1 MDGVLKQFRMFVRDG
16 SIDRDL
22 FEMSSEHMI
31 LEGIPSLM
39 GKKYAYALSNELTNE
54 MFALF
59 SDQSVLGYTEKTKD
73 KYSTLFELLKNEIVY
88 EEDFRPWQLDV
99 IKQLVKRGSILIEE
113 AGTLKLVPLR
123 VFILKDLYEH
133 DVLCVHTF
141 NRWQTEIDLW
151 VQSGDLAVESS
162 LFSQPETDYLNY
174 MLNKSQFSDGLDL
187 RNKYAHSTYSANENE
202 QKHDYI
208 QLLKLMVLI
217 ITKMNEEFCYLA
229 DSKAGDL

>member
-1 MDGVLKQFRMFVRDG
+1 M
-16 SIDRDL
+16 
-22 FEMSSEHMI
+22 
-31 LEGIPSLM
+31 
-39 GKKYAYALSNELTNE
+39 
-54 MFALF
+54 
-59 SDQSVLGYTEKTKD
+59 
-73 KYSTLFELLKNEIVY
+73 
-88 EEDFRPWQLDV
+88 
-99 IKQLVKRGSILIEE
+99 
-113 AGTLKLVPLR
+113 
-123 VFILKDLYEH
+123 
-133 DVLCVHTF
+133 
-141 NRWQTEIDLW
+141 W

-229 DSKAGDL
+229 DSKAVEL